1 LPKFPSYFFTIRNNF
16 FNIPTEKA
24 DKHPIKEI
32 VNQSIIFDILKN
44 EKMKSP
50 FSYRKLLQYFLQGLL
65 ILAPITITAYA
76 IYWVVS
82 SVDSL
87 LPIFTYKDQQGYVRV
102 QNYGIG
108 FIIIIAALI
117 IIGYFSSFFI
127 TGRVVS
133 FVDKLLEKTP
143 GIKYIY
149 STTRDFFEAF
159 AGDKKKFT
167 KNVLANVDDNDVWR
181 FGFITRED
189 MSEFGLKDYVTV
201 YIPMA
206 YSVAGN
212 VYVIPKERIRPIT
225 NISASQTMKFAVS
238 GGITDVDEGSV

>member
-1 LPKFPSYFFTIRNNF
+1 MPRP
-16 FNIPTEKA
+16 FN
-24 DKHPIKEI
+24 
-32 VNQSIIFDILKN
+32 
-44 EKMKSP
+44 
-50 FSYRKLLQYFLQGLL
+50 YRKLLQYFLQGLL
-65 ILAPITITAYA
+65 ILAPLAITAYS
-76 IYWVVS
+76 IFWVVTS
-82 SVDSL
+82 IDSL
-87 LPIFTYKDQQGYVRV
+87 LPIFTYTDLQGNVKV

-108 FIIIIAALI
+108 FLIIIAMLI
-117 IIGYFSSFFI
+117 TIGYFSSFFI

-133 FVDKLLEKTP
+133 FVDKILEKTP

-181 FGFITRED
+181 FGFITRDD
-189 MSEFGLKDYVTV
+189 MKDFGLKDYVTV

-212 VYVIPKERIRPIT
+212 VYVIPIGRVKPIT
-225 NISASQTMKFAVS
+225 NISAAQTMKFAVS
-238 GGITDVDEGSV
+238 GGITDVDE